1 MAYNIGHNR
10 LFVAVQMKVCPFLMI
25 YLYSY
30 NDCELVNMNTFC
42 RNFDDY
48 I

>member
-10 LFVAVQMKVCPFLMI
+10 LFVAVQMNVCHFLMI

-30 NDCELVNMNTFC
+30 NDFELVNTNTFC